1 MMFWFS
7 KWFGLQEVT
16 PEQDDEVIT
25 VGQTKDGARQ
35 GRIEVHSLTW
45 AYVRSWAN
53 EQIQDTREK
62 NDVLKLS
69 EKQTAALRGRIR
81 LLKELIEL
89 PNREI
94 DIEKDEPED
103 EY

>member
-1 MMFWFS
+1 MSWLD
-7 KWFGLQEVT
+7 KWRGRKEVA
-16 PEQDDEVIT
+16 PEPDDEVIT
-25 VGQTKDGARQ
+25 VGQTKDGARE

-53 EQIQDTREK
+53 EQLQETREK

-94 DIEKDEPED
+94 DIGKDEPED